1 MTKALVIGNWK
12 MNLDYVE
19 AIHLVQQLGVLMRG
33 QTLDN
38 VEPAIAPPFVDIRSV
53 SSVIEADRLPLLVA
67 GQIGRAHV

>member
-33 QTLDN
+33 QVLDN
-38 VEPAIAPPFVDIRSV
+38 VEAAIAPPFVDIRSV
-53 SSVIEADRLPLLVA
+53 SSVIEADR
-67 GQIGRAHV
+67 QIGRAHV